1 MRKIVDCRLR
11 IAELRDTRRY
21 GHSPSRLSR
30 RPIQS
35 AIRNPQSAI
44 AAIGLSLALQSPDPW
59 PILDR
64 ASAVYQ
70 TIASLSADFV
80 QVVANPMLGAPD
92 TTRGRLYQMRPS
104 RFAMRFTDPKGDRIV
119 ADGRFLWLYTPST
132 TPGQVL
138 RSRIPEYGSTGPN
151 LIGQFVEHP
160 RERYTARYVRVDSL
174 AEGVADVVV
183 LVPKT
188 GDQPYSEATIW
199 VSRDDALVRRLDIV
213 EASGQRR
220 TVMLREIRVN
230 GGVPGRELTFS
241 PPAGVRVV
249 DQ

>member
-1 MRKIVDCRLR
+1 MRN
-11 IAELRDTRRY
+11 AELRDTRR
-21 GHSPSRLSR
+21 GPDDGPRAGR
-30 RPIQS
+30 RPRHS
-35 AIRNPQSAI
+35 AFRTPHSAFLVLGF
-44 AAIGLSLALQSPDPW
+44 ALALQSPDPW
-59 PILDR
+59 PVLDH

-70 TIASLSADFV
+70 TITSLSADFT

-92 TTRGRLYQMRPS
+92 TTRGRLYQLRPS
-104 RFAMRFTDPKGDRIV
+104 RFAMRFTDPQGDRIV

-160 RERYTARYVRVDSL
+160 RDRYTARYLRADSL
-174 AEGVADVVV
+174 PEGVADVVV
-183 LVPKT
+183 LVPKA
-188 GDQPYSEATIW
+188 GDQPYSEATIS
-199 VSRDDALVRRLDIV
+199 VSRDDGLVRRLEIT

-220 TVMLREIRVN
+220 TVILRQIRVN
-230 GGVPGRELTFS
+230 AGVPGRELTFA

>member
-1 MRKIVDCRLR
+1 MIGWRRSIEEGSPVRHRPCDSALR
-11 IAELRDTRRY
+11 IP
-21 GHSPSRLSR
+21 HSALLV
-30 RPIQS
+30 
-35 AIRNPQSAI
+35 
-44 AAIGLSLALQSPDPW
+44 IGVSLGLQSPDPW
-59 PILDR
+59 PTLDH

-70 TIASLSADFV
+70 TITSLSADFT
-80 QVVANPMLGAPD
+80 QVVTNPMLGAPD

-160 RERYTARYVRVDSL
+160 RDRYTARYVRADSL
-174 AEGVADVVV
+174 ADGAADVVA
-183 LVPKT
+183 LVPKA

-199 VSRDDALVRRLDIV
+199 VGRDDGLVRRLDIV

-220 TVMLREIRVN
+220 TVLLRDIRVN